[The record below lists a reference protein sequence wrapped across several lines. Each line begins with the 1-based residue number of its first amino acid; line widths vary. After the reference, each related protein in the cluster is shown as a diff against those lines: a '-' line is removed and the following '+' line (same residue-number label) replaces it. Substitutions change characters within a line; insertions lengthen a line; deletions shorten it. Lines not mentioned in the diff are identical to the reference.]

1 LPELEAPVASE
12 HGHSSGTSAHTTAD
26 GGKPPFPPFE
36 SHTFPS
42 QLVWLV
48 VSFVLLYVIVSR
60 LALPRVGGILAARQK
75 AISDDLAAA
84 QKLRDE
90 SDNALK
96 AYETELANARGKAQ
110 AIGAE
115 TRDKLNAQS
124 EQERKT
130 LEDRLAIKLAEAE
143 KTIAGTRAAAMS
155 NVREIASE
163 AATTIVHQLTG
174 AQPDAKAVE
183 SAVDAS
189 LRG

>member
-1 LPELEAPVASE
+1 MASE

-130 LEDRLAIKLAEAE
+130 LEDRLAVKLAEAE

>member
-1 LPELEAPVASE
+1 MAEKS
-12 HGHSSGTSAHTTAD
+12 GNTGGTSAHTTAD

-36 SHTFPS
+36 SHTFAS
-42 QLVWLV
+42 QLVWLAI
-48 VSFVLLYVIVSR
+48 SFVLLYVIVSR
-60 LALPRVGGILAARQK
+60 LALPRVGGILAARQR
-75 AISDDLAAA
+75 AIANDLAAA

-90 SDNALK
+90 SETALK
-96 AYETELANARGKAQ
+96 SYETELANARNKAQ

-155 NVREIASE
+155 NVREIASD
-163 AATTIVHQLTG
+163 AATAIVQQLTG
-174 AQPDAKAVE
+174 VQPDAKAVE
-183 SAVDAS
+183 TAVDAS
-189 LRG
+189 VRG

>member
-1 LPELEAPVASE
+1 VASQP
-12 HGHSSGTSAHTTAD
+12 GHSSGTSAHTTAE

-36 SHTFPS
+36 SHTFAS

-48 VSFVLLYVIVSR
+48 ISFVALYLIVSR
-60 LALPRVGGILAARQK
+60 IALPRVGGILANRQK
-75 AISDDLAAA
+75 TIADDLAAA

-90 SDNALK
+90 SDSALK
-96 AYETELANARGKAQ
+96 AYETELANARNKAQ

-124 EQERKT
+124 EQERKA
-130 LEDRLAIKLAEAE
+130 LEDRLAVKLAEAE
-143 KTIAGTRAAAMS
+143 KTIATTRAAAMS
-155 NVREIASE
+155 NVRDIASDA
-163 AATTIVHQLTG
+163 AATIVQQLTG
-174 AQPDAKAVE
+174 VQPDAKAVE

>member
-1 LPELEAPVASE
+1 
-12 HGHSSGTSAHTTAD
+12 
-26 GGKPPFPPFE
+26 
-36 SHTFPS
+36 
-42 QLVWLV
+42 LVWLV

-124 EQERKT
+124 EQERTT
-130 LEDRLAIKLAEAE
+130 LEDHLAVKLAEAE